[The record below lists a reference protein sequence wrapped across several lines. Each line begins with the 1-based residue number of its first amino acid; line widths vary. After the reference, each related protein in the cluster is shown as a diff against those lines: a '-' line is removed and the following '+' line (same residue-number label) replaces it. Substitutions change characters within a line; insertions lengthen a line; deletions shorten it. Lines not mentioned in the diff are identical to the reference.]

1 MAVAAMWIMAS
12 KLVLVLSYR
21 VAAEADDVLRAGLS
35 SAPWITVDDTGAR
48 HRARNGVATQ
58 IGNDRFTFFGTTFSK
73 SRKNFLELL
82 RAGYRDYV
90 VNGEAL
96 AYMRARNLTGE
107 VVQKLDEH
115 EQRVFADEVAWS
127 AHLDQ
132 LGVSE
137 LDVHPL
143 NAELSQRSAVKIA
156 TEGALFGSIR
166 AHGFLQDTVIISDGA
181 GQFRLADHAL
191 CWIHAERLVH
201 KLIGFNDQQRQAL
214 DVTRQLIWWFYQD
227 LKIYKRDPCRRR
239 AAQLRARFDRLFTRK
254 TGFVTLDR
262 LLARLHARKDELLRV
277 LDRPE
282 IPLHTNGS
290 ENDIRCHVTKRKI
303 SGGTW
308 SDQGRQARDT
318 FLGLL
323 KTCQKLGISFFEYLG
338 DRLGVAGAP
347 SIQPLPLLVSPA

>member
-1 MAVAAMWIMAS
+1 
-12 KLVLVLSYR
+12 
-21 VAAEADDVLRAGLS
+21 
-35 SAPWITVDDTGAR
+35 
-48 HRARNGVATQ
+48 
-58 IGNDRFTFFGTTFSK
+58 
-73 SRKNFLELL
+73 
-82 RAGYRDYV
+82 
-90 VNGEAL
+90 
-96 AYMRARNLTGE
+96 
-107 VVQKLDEH
+107 
-115 EQRVFADEVAWS
+115 
-127 AHLDQ
+127 
-132 LGVSE
+132 
-137 LDVHPL
+137 
-143 NAELSQRSAVKIA
+143 
-156 TEGALFGSIR
+156 
-166 AHGFLQDTVIISDGA
+166 LQDTVIISDGA

-227 LKIYKRDPCRRR
+227 LKVYKRDPCRRR
-239 AAQLRARFDRLFTRK
+239 AAQMRARFDRLFTRK

-262 LLARLHARKDELLRV
+262 LMARLHARKDELLRV

-308 SDQGRQARDT
+308 SDHGRQARDT

-338 DRLGVAGAP
+338 DRLGVASAP
-347 SIQPLPLLVSPA
+347 PIQPLAILVAQA